1 SVKQVQIVVP
11 FEKTETVF
19 AFLLDVLDIK
29 NVMKFNADNAHVL
42 QFRLPDEA
50 INDTLEGLKSRGVG
64 VEFGFIDILDI
75 KASLPREISEDPKD
89 QKIQREA
96 TLAVEEIY
104 DNVKVQTALS
114 FDFIA
119 FIILAAVM
127 AGFGLIQNNITVIV
141 ASMLLSP
148 LMGPMLGVAFGYV
161 VRDWDLAAKGT
172 KNEFIALGLSFAVG
186 VIMAIL
192 MPILQDPTLSPL
204 MNRVDVDWNSTTWS
218 PISLTE
224 ITRRGG
230 FSPLDIGVAI
240 FSGAAIAISVTRGDM
255 SSLVGVAISAALM
268 PPAVNVGM
276 MISLGLIY
284 GSAAGIQ
291 IGIGS
296 FFLLGM
302 NIILID
308 IFAILMFRIKKLTV
322 IADKSAS
329 WTAVTAFR
337 PMGSKDLYHGANAQA
352 TQKTESGAA
361 KFTAAPVPTAPA
373 PKAETPE
380 KSEPEPEESDDG

>member
-1 SVKQVQIVVP
+1 
-11 FEKTETVF
+11 
-19 AFLLDVLDIK
+19 
-29 NVMKFNADNAHVL
+29 M
-42 QFRLPDEA
+42 
-50 INDTLEGLKSRGVG
+50 
-64 VEFGFIDILDI
+64 
-75 KASLPREISEDPKD
+75 
-89 QKIQREA
+89 QREA

-104 DNVKVQTALS
+104 DNVKAQTALS

-161 VRDWDLAAKGT
+161 VRDWNLAAKGT
-172 KNEFIALGLSFAVG
+172 KNEFIALGLSFTVG
-186 VIMAIL
+186 VVMAIL

-230 FSPLDIGVAI
+230 FSPLDIGVAV

-276 MISLGLIY
+276 MITLGLIY

-337 PMGSKDLYHGANAQA
+337 PMGSKDLYHGGNAQTPTKA
-352 TQKTESGAA
+352 EKGAA
-361 KFTAAPVPTAPA
+361 KFTAAPVPTTPA

-380 KSEPEPEESDDG
+380 KPEPEPKESDNG

>member
-1 SVKQVQIVVP
+1 
-11 FEKTETVF
+11 
-19 AFLLDVLDIK
+19 
-29 NVMKFNADNAHVL
+29 
-42 QFRLPDEA
+42 
-50 INDTLEGLKSRGVG
+50 
-64 VEFGFIDILDI
+64 
-75 KASLPREISEDPKD
+75 
-89 QKIQREA
+89 
-96 TLAVEEIY
+96 
-104 DNVKVQTALS
+104 
-114 FDFIA
+114 
-119 FIILAAVM
+119 
-127 AGFGLIQNNITVIV
+127 
-141 ASMLLSP
+141 
-148 LMGPMLGVAFGYV
+148 
-161 VRDWDLAAKGT
+161 
-172 KNEFIALGLSFAVG
+172 
-186 VIMAIL
+186 MAIL

-276 MISLGLIY
+276 MITLGLIS

>member
-1 SVKQVQIVVP
+1 KQVQIVVP

-42 QFRLPDEA
+42 QFRLPDDA

-75 KASLPREISEDPKD
+75 KASLPRELSEDPKD

-104 DNVKVQTALS
+104 DNVKAQTALS

-161 VRDWDLAAKGT
+161 VRDWNLAAKGT
-172 KNEFIALGLSFAVG
+172 KNEFIALGLSFTVG
-186 VIMAIL
+186 VVMAIL

-230 FSPLDIGVAI
+230 FSPLDIGVAV

-276 MISLGLIY
+276 MITLGLIY

-329 WTAVTAFR
+329 WTAVTALR
-337 PMGSKDLYHGANAQA
+337 TMGSKDFYHGGNAQTPTKA
-352 TQKTESGAA
+352 EKGAA
-361 KFTAAPVPTAPA
+361 KFTAAPVPTTPA

-380 KSEPEPEESDDG
+380 KPEPEPKESDNG

>member
-1 SVKQVQIVVP
+1 MKQVQIVVP

-29 NVMKFNADNAHVL
+29 NVMKFNADNA
-42 QFRLPDEA
+42 DDA

-75 KASLPREISEDPKD
+75 KASLPRELSEDPKD

-104 DNVKVQTALS
+104 DNVKAQTALS

-161 VRDWDLAAKGT
+161 VRDWNLAAKGT
-172 KNEFIALGLSFAVG
+172 KNEFIALGLSFTVG
-186 VIMAIL
+186 VVMAIL

-230 FSPLDIGVAI
+230 FSPLDIGVAV

-276 MISLGLIY
+276 MITLGLIY

-337 PMGSKDLYHGANAQA
+337 PMGSKDLYHGGNAQTPTKA
-352 TQKTESGAA
+352 EKGAA
-361 KFTAAPVPTAPA
+361 KFTAAPVPTTPA

-380 KSEPEPEESDDG
+380 KPEPEPKESDNG

>member
-1 SVKQVQIVVP
+1 VKQVQIVVP

>member
-1 SVKQVQIVVP
+1 VKQVQIVVP

-29 NVMKFNADNAHVL
+29 NVMKFNADNA
-42 QFRLPDEA
+42 DDA

-75 KASLPREISEDPKD
+75 KASLPRELSEDPKD

-104 DNVKVQTALS
+104 DNVKAQTALS

-161 VRDWDLAAKGT
+161 VRDWNLAAKGT
-172 KNEFIALGLSFAVG
+172 KNEFIALGLSFTVG
-186 VIMAIL
+186 VVMAIL

-230 FSPLDIGVAI
+230 FSPLDIGVAV

-276 MISLGLIY
+276 MITLGLIY

-337 PMGSKDLYHGANAQA
+337 PMGSKDLYHGGNAQTPTKA
-352 TQKTESGAA
+352 EKGAA
-361 KFTAAPVPTAPA
+361 KFTAAPVPTTPA

-380 KSEPEPEESDDG
+380 KPEPEPKESDNG